1 MMFDIGSR
9 RITLVLAPV
18 DMRCGYAFLSRF
30 AQECLFIDPDTGRE
44 VGIFVSKKRGI
55 AKLIWSDEKGA
66 WLLTRRLHK
75 QKFAR
80 FEQLLRTQEVL
91 DLTPD
96 DVWAFL
102 NGSAVPVRA
111 EKYGF

>member
-1 MMFDIGSR
+1 MFDIGYR
-9 RITLVLAPV
+9 RVTLVLTPV
-18 DMRCGYAFLSRF
+18 DMRCGYESLSRF
-30 AQECLFIDPDTGRE
+30 AQRCLFIDPDTCRE
-44 VGIFVSKKRGI
+44 IVIFVSKKRGI
-55 AKLIWSDEKGA
+55 AKLIWADEKGA

-80 FEQLLRTQEVL
+80 FEQLLRSQEIL
-91 DLTPD
+91 DLTQD

-102 NGSAVPVRA
+102 NGDAVPVRA

>member
-18 DMRCGYAFLSRF
+18 DMRCGYASLSCF

-44 VGIFVSKKRGI
+44 VVIFVSKKRGI

-66 WLLTRRLHK
+66 WLLTRRLRK